1 MTDEHRKEN
10 FTIQRIGRLL
20 HKITPIVDSAGRV
33 IQYVTN
39 PLMVELRRRDIM
51 QIIVG
56 AAILA
61 IPIGFTEEAWKLGE
75 RLPNLNIAI
84 LAIISVLF
92 IAAFVY
98 YNFYRDLFQQY
109 WFEYVKRVLAI
120 YILSLLVVGILL
132 TLIEVAPWN
141 TNFIVALKRV
151 VIVAFPAS
159 MSAAVSD
166 SIK

>member
-1 MTDEHRKEN
+1 MDRNRKEDY
-10 FTIQRIGRLL
+10 TIQRIGALL

-33 IQYVTN
+33 VHYITH
-39 PLMVELRRRDIM
+39 PLMVELRRRDVM

-56 AAILA
+56 ASVLA
-61 IPIGFTEEAWKLGE
+61 IPVGFTEEAWALGE
-75 RLPNLNIAI
+75 RLPALNI
-84 LAIISVLF
+84 LGLGLISILF

-98 YNFYRDLFQQY
+98 YNFYRELFGQY

-120 YILSLLVVGILL
+120 YLLSLLVVGTLL
-132 TLIEVAPWN
+132 TVIDVAPWA
-141 TNFIVALKRV
+141 TDLPTAIKRV

-166 SIK
+166 AIK